1 MISSLSTERLL
12 WATLTLSLYL
22 LMCGAIIYC
31 QWRKRRSATQ
41 AAAALMPAAAGAHT
55 WLVVYA
61 SQTGNAEQLAWQT
74 GRALHTAG
82 VAARVVSLAQLRAED
97 LSSTERALFI
107 VSTYG
112 EGDPP
117 DTAALFARKIM
128 TIAPSLASLHYG
140 LLALG
145 DSTYKHFCGFG
156 RTLDGW
162 LQDRSAQPLFERI
175 EVNNDDAQAL
185 ADWRHQLSHLAGT
198 DDVPDWQAPNFE
210 QWLLHARRQLN
221 IGSVGNA
228 TFHLELKPTQGAL
241 PVWQS
246 GDLVQILAPADKQ
259 RAREYSIAS
268 IPSDGSI
275 HLLVRQERH
284 ADGTLGIASG
294 WLTTQTEPGA
304 HIQLRLRPHHNFQL
318 GDNAQRDLILI
329 GNGTGLAGLRAH
341 IKARTSSSR
350 RNWLMFGERNAAFDA
365 YYLDEITAWQQ
376 HGVLT
381 RMDWVFSRDQSERKY
396 VQDRLRECADDLRT
410 WINDGAAIYV
420 CGSLEGMAR
429 GVEAALNDL
438 LGTNE
443 VEQLIEAGRYRR
455 DVY

>member
-1 MISSLSTERLL
+1 MISGLTTERLL
-12 WATLTLSLYL
+12 WAALTLGLYL
-22 LMCGAIIYC
+22 LMCGVIIYR
-31 QWRKRRSATQ
+31 QWRKRRLAAQ
-41 AAAALMPAAAGAHT
+41 AAAALMPTAAGAHT
-55 WLVVYA
+55 WLVAYA

-82 VAARVVSLAQLRAED
+82 LAARVVSLAQLRAED
-97 LSSTERALFI
+97 LNSAERALLI

-112 EGDPP
+112 EGDAP
-117 DTAALFARKIM
+117 DTAALFARKVM
-128 TIAPSLASLHYG
+128 TTAPSLASLHYG

-145 DSTYKHFCGFG
+145 DNTYKHFCGFG
-156 RTLDGW
+156 RALDGW
-162 LQDRSAQPLFERI
+162 LQDRGAQPLFERI
-175 EVNNDDAQAL
+175 EVNNDDAQSL
-185 ADWRHQLSHLAGT
+185 ANWRHQLSHLAGT

-210 QWLLHARRQLN
+210 QWVLHTRRQLN
-221 IGSVGNA
+221 NGSAGSP
-228 TFHLELKPTQGAL
+228 TFHLELKPAQGAL

-268 IPSDGSI
+268 IPGDDSI

-294 WLTTQTEPGA
+294 WLTAQAEPGA
-304 HIQLRLRPHHNFQL
+304 HIELRLRPHHNFQL

-341 IKARTSSSR
+341 LKARTRSGR
-350 RNWLMFGERNAAFDA
+350 RNWLIFGERNAAFDA
-365 YYLDEITAWQQ
+365 YYHDEITAWQQ
-376 HGVLT
+376 QGVLT

-410 WINDGAAIYV
+410 WINEGAAIYV
-420 CGSLEGMAR
+420 CGSLEGMAS
-429 GVEAALNDL
+429 GVEAALNDIV
-438 LGTNE
+438 GAPG